1 MTSKKKVQI
10 WDGNVRDAALTILLA
25 VDKNQAYSN
34 LLLNQTIKKY
44 KIDAKDRALLTEIT
58 YGTLQHKYTLD
69 YYLEPFIRTKIDL
82 WVRWLL
88 RLSLYQVVYLSR
100 IPAHAAVNEAVEIA
114 KKRGHK
120 GIASMVNGV
129 LRSIQRQ
136 GLRSIDEIEEPIKRL
151 SIATSHPEWLV
162 ERLIESYGIEVATE
176 MLEENNVP
184 PTLTVRVNTLKSTT
198 QDVLNMLEEEG
209 IQAKKSELIPEC
221 IHILGGQVTHTECFK
236 NGFITIQD
244 ESSMMP
250 ANVLNPKPGERVLDM
265 CAAPGGKTTHIA
277 EKMNNDGSI
286 LATDIH
292 PHKLDL
298 IEETSN
304 RLGIGIIQ
312 TAPVD
317 GRTAAELLQRESYD
331 AVLVDAPCSG
341 LGVTRR
347 KPDIKYT
354 KREEDFESLH
364 KIQLL
369 LLDNAVKVL
378 KTGGR
383 LVYSTCTVDRLE
395 NEGTVQ
401 EFLASHPEMELVP
414 IVNLPEDLLE
424 KQQDGMLQVFPQDFG
439 SDGFFVATFQK
450 KSDKAPAHTRN
461 ALESSH

>member
-44 KIDAKDRALLTEIT
+44 KLDAKDRALLTEIT
-58 YGTLQHKYTLD
+58 YGTLQYKYTLD
-69 YYLEPFIRTKIDL
+69 YYLEPFVRTKIDL

-136 GLRSIDEIEEPIKRL
+136 GIRSLDEILDPIKKL
-151 SIATSHPEWLV
+151 SIETSHPEWLV
-162 ERLIESYGIEVATE
+162 NRLIESYGIEVTTK
-176 MLEENNVP
+176 MLHENNVP
-184 PTLTVRVNTLKSTT
+184 PTLTVRVNSLKTT
-198 QDVLNMLEEEG
+198 ALEVVKMLEEEG
-209 IQAKKSELIPEC
+209 IQSKISDLIPEC
-221 IHILGGQVTHTECFK
+221 IHIMSGQVTHTDCFK
-236 NGFITIQD
+236 NGLITIQD

-250 ANVLNPKPGERVLDM
+250 ANVLHPKEGARVLDM
-265 CAAPGGKTTHIA
+265 CAAPGGKTTHLA
-277 EKMNNDGSI
+277 EKMNNNGSI
-286 LATDIH
+286 LATDLH

-298 IEETSN
+298 IDETST
-304 RLGIGIIQ
+304 RLGIDIIQ

-317 GRTAAELLQRESYD
+317 GRNASEMLQKESYD

-341 LGVTRR
+341 LGVMRR

-364 KIQLL
+364 KIQLQ

-378 KTGGR
+378 KPDGR

-401 EFLASHPEMELVP
+401 AFLTSHPEMELVP
-414 IVNLPEDLLE
+414 IDNLPNELLE
-424 KQQDGMLQVFPQDFG
+424 KQQNGMLQIFPQDFG
-439 SDGFFVATFQK
+439 SDGFFVAAFQK
-450 KSDKAPAHTRN
+450 KSRLDK
-461 ALESSH
+461 S

>member
-10 WDGNVRDAALTILLA
+10 WDGNVRDAALTILIA

-58 YGTLQHKYTLD
+58 YGTLQYKYTLD
-69 YYLEPFIRTKIDL
+69 FYLEPYIRTKIDL
-82 WVRWLL
+82 WVSWLL

-129 LRSIQRQ
+129 LRSIQRE
-136 GLRSIDEIEEPIKRL
+136 GLRSIDEIGEPIKKL
-151 SIATSHPEWLV
+151 SIETSHPQWLV
-162 ERLIESYGIEVATE
+162 TRLIESYGVEKTTE
-176 MLEENNVP
+176 MLHENNVP
-184 PTLTVRVNTLKSTT
+184 PTLTVRVNSLKASPEE
-198 QDVLNMLEEEG
+198 VLKMLEAEG
-209 IQAKKSELIPEC
+209 INAKQSTLMPEC
-221 IHILGGQVTHTECFK
+221 IHIASGQVTHTECFK
-236 NGFITIQD
+236 TGFITIQD

-250 ANVLNPKPGERVLDM
+250 ANVLNPKAGWRVLDM

-277 EKMNNDGSI
+277 ERMNNVGSI
-286 LATDIH
+286 LATDLH

-298 IEETSN
+298 IDETSN
-304 RLGIGIIQ
+304 RLGIDIIQ

-317 GRTAAELLQRESYD
+317 GRKASELLEKESYD
-331 AVLVDAPCSG
+331 AILVDAPCSG

-364 KIQLL
+364 KIQIQLL
-369 LLDNAVKVL
+369 ENAVKVL

-395 NEGTVQ
+395 NEGTVH

-414 IVNLPEDLLE
+414 IENLPNELL
-424 KQQDGMLQVFPQDFG
+424 KNQQNGMLQVFPQDFG
-439 SDGFFVATFQK
+439 SDGFFVAAFQK
-450 KSDKAPAHTRN
+450 KG
-461 ALESSH
+461 ES

>member
-1 MTSKKKVQI
+1 MTAKKKVQI

-44 KIDAKDRALLTEIT
+44 KIESKDRALLTEIT

-69 YYLEPFIRTKIDL
+69 YYLEPYIRTKIDL

-114 KKRGHK
+114 KKRGHQ
-120 GIASMVNGV
+120 GIASMVNGI

-136 GLRSIDEIEEPIKRL
+136 GIRSIDEIQEPIKRL
-151 SIATSHPEWLV
+151 SISTSHPEWLV
-162 ERLIESYGIEVATE
+162 ERLIESYGIEKTTE
-176 MLEENNVP
+176 MLQENNVP
-184 PTLTVRVNTLKSTT
+184 PTLTVRVNSLKASV
-198 QDVLNMLEEEG
+198 QDVLEMLEAEG
-209 IQAKKSELIPEC
+209 VSAKNSELIPEC
-221 IHILGGQVTHTECFK
+221 VHIISGQVTQTDCFK

-250 ANVLNPKPGERVLDM
+250 ANVLNPMPGNRVLDM

-292 PHKLDL
+292 AHKLDL
-298 IEETSN
+298 IDETSN
-304 RLGIGIIQ
+304 RLGIEIIQ

-317 GRTAAELLQRESYD
+317 GRKAAEYLQKESYD
-331 AVLVDAPCSG
+331 AILVDAPCSG

-364 KIQLL
+364 KIQLQ

-378 KTGGR
+378 KDGGR
-383 LVYSTCTVDRLE
+383 LVYSTCTVDLLE
-395 NEGTVQ
+395 NEGTVH

-414 IVNLPEDLLE
+414 IENLPHELLM
-424 KQQDGMLQVFPQDFG
+424 KQQNGMLQVFPQDFG
-439 SDGFFVATFQK
+439 SDGFFVAAFQK
-450 KSDKAPAHTRN
+450 NSAN
-461 ALESSH
+461 AK